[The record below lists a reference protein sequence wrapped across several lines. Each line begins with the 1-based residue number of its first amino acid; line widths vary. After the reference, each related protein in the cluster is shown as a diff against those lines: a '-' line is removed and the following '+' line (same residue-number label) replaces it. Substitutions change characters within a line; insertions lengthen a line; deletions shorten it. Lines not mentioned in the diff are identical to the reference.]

1 MRNKFIKLT
10 TLSLF
15 ATSAIYAG
23 GYKIPETS
31 LNGVALSAAN
41 VAHSHGADAAYY
53 NPANMAFM
61 ADENSLEADLMYIG
75 LDPVKYKGT
84 AGSSTAYDISAVR
97 ESFLIPSL
105 NYVSPKLGDAR
116 IGLSIVVPGG
126 LSKRWNDSPAKET
139 AEEFTLEV
147 VEINPTIAY
156 PINDKLAVA
165 FGLRAL
171 YSSGIVKST
180 SAATASR
187 DMEADSI
194 DFGYNLALSYK
205 PTKDIDLAVTYRSK
219 VDLTEEGNGKLYLG
233 DTTGA
238 KVYDGGASVTVPL
251 PALLNIAVA
260 YTFSAKTTVEVV
272 YERNFWSAYDSLDF
286 EYVSSLPVILSPFD
300 APIAKNWKDTN
311 AFRLG
316 VTQELDALTLMA
328 GLVIDQTPVPDSS
341 LSFELPDSNSVS
353 VSFGGRYEIND
364 KIDVGLS
371 ALYSKRDERTI
382 KAVDNDNKLEGKF
395 SNSNVLIVSAG
406 VGYKF

>member
-41 VAHSHGADAAYY
+41 VARSHGADAAYY

>member
-260 YTFSAKTTVEVV
+260 DTFSAKTTVEVV